1 MPEGSL
7 GHETLRQLIEAGR
20 SLLSHLEL
28 EPLLDRLL
36 ETARDLTGAR
46 YAALGI
52 LDESRR
58 ELERFVTSGIDR
70 ETHAVI
76 GDLPRGRGVLGVLIT
91 EPQPLRLRNVG
102 DHPQSYGFPPG
113 HPEMNGFLGVPIII
127 RGEAWGNLY
136 LTEKESGEEFSEAD
150 EDAVVVLAAWAAIA
164 IDNARLY
171 EGAERRRKE
180 LERAVVGLRTST
192 EIARAIGGETDL
204 SKVLELIAKR
214 GRALVE
220 ARSLTILLGQGNGL
234 RIVAAAGDVDLG
246 SARLDVPLDGS
257 ASGRVYRSGR
267 SERLDDARDRLW
279 IGPQELGTAAVSAL
293 FVPMTFRGRTVG
305 VLAAFDRMSD
315 GPAFTRDDED
325 LLRSFATSGAT
336 AVQTAQSVAEDRLRH
351 SMEAAEQER
360 RRWARELH
368 DETLQGL
375 AALNVLLETASSQG
389 AEEALRAAVDQTTAE
404 IRQQIQ
410 ALRALITELRPA
422 ALDELG
428 LGAAVESLTDRLRAV
443 EGLEVDFD
451 LGSDEPLRRLPAEIE
466 TAVYRFVQ
474 EALTNVAKHAH
485 AERASVSFRE
495 ADGCLEVRVH
505 DDGTGFDPDATT
517 GGFGILGMRERLA
530 LANGELEI
538 ESEPGAGTTVTAKI
552 PVPGPQ
558 ERGAARD
565 GAPGAAR
572 DAAAPS

>member
-1 MPEGSL
+1 MSEGAL

-36 ETARDLTGAR
+36 ETARDLTGAK

-52 LDESRR
+52 LDEDRR
-58 ELERFVTSGIDR
+58 ELERFVTSGIDP

-91 EPQPLRLRNVG
+91 EPEPLRLRNVG
-102 DHPQSYGFPPG
+102 DHPRSYGFPPG
-113 HPEMNGFLGVPIII
+113 HPDMNGFLGVPIII

-136 LTEKESGEEFSEAD
+136 LTEKQSGEEFTKAD

-171 EGAERRRKE
+171 EAAEKRRNE

-192 EIARAIGGETDL
+192 EIARAIGAETDL

-220 ARSLTILLGQGNGL
+220 ARALTILLSHGNGL
-234 RIVAAAGDVDLG
+234 RIEAAAGEMNIAT
-246 SARLDVPLDGS
+246 ARLEVPMD
-257 ASGRVYRSGR
+257 ASVAGRVFRSGR

-279 IGPQELGTAAVSAL
+279 IGAQELGTDPVSAL
-293 FVPMTFRGRTVG
+293 MVPMTFRGSTVG
-305 VLAAFDRMSD
+305 VLAAYDRMID

-375 AALNVLLETASSQG
+375 AGLNVLLETAASQG
-389 AEEALRAAVDQTTAE
+389 SEGALRAAVDQTTAE

-428 LGAAVESLTDRLRAV
+428 LGAAIESLTERLRTV
-443 EGLEVDFD
+443 EGLEVELD
-451 LGSDEPLRRLPAEIE
+451 LGGDGPLRRLPSETE
-466 TAVYRFVQ
+466 TAIYRFVQ
-474 EALTNVAKHAH
+474 EALTNVAKHA
-485 AERASVSFRE
+485 RADTAAVLFRE
-495 ADGCLEVRVH
+495 SDGVLEVTVS

-530 LANGELEI
+530 LANGELAI
-538 ESEPGAGTTVTAKI
+538 ESEPGIGTSVRASL
-552 PVPGPQ
+552 PVPTATGPA
-558 ERGAARD
+558 EASPTASG
-565 GAPGAAR
+565 
-572 DAAAPS
+572 

>member
-1 MPEGSL
+1 MPEGAL

-52 LDESRR
+52 LDEDRR
-58 ELERFVTSGIDR
+58 ELERFVTSGIDQ

-91 EPQPLRLRNVG
+91 DPEPLRLRNVG
-102 DHPQSYGFPPG
+102 DHPRSYGFPPG
-113 HPEMNGFLGVPIII
+113 HPEMSGFLGVPIII

-136 LTEKESGEEFSEAD
+136 LTEKASGDDFSEAD

-164 IDNARLY
+164 VDNARLY
-171 EGAERRRKE
+171 EAAEKRRNE

-192 EIARAIGGETDL
+192 EIAGAIGGETDL

-220 ARSLTILLGQGNGL
+220 ARSLAILLGHGGGL
-234 RIVAAAGDVDLG
+234 RMAAAAGEVDLE
-246 SARLDVPLDGS
+246 SARLDVPVDDTV
-257 ASGRVYRSGR
+257 AGRVFRSGR

-305 VLAAFDRMSD
+305 VLAAFDRMKD

-351 SMEAAEQER
+351 SMDAAEQER

-375 AALNVLLETASSQG
+375 AGLNVLLETAAGTGS
-389 AEEALRAAVDQTTAE
+389 ADALRAAVDQTTAE
-404 IRQQIQ
+404 IRQQIH

-428 LGAAVESLTDRLRAV
+428 LGAAIEGLAERMRAV
-443 EGLEVDFD
+443 EGIEVALD
-451 LGSDEPLRRLPAEIE
+451 LGTDMPLRRLPPELE
-466 TAVYRFVQ
+466 TAIYRVVQ
-474 EALTNVAKHAH
+474 ESLVNVGKHAR
-485 AERASVSFRE
+485 AERVSVTFRE
-495 ADGCLEVRVH
+495 ADGRLEVTVR
-505 DDGTGFDPDATT
+505 DDGTGFDPEAAT
-517 GGFGILGMRERLA
+517 GGFGIVGMRERLG
-530 LANGELEI
+530 LADGELRV
-538 ESEPGAGTTVTAKI
+538 ESEPGAGTTVTATI
-552 PVPGPQ
+552 HVPAAHEAAEP
-558 ERGAARD
+558 RHAAR
-565 GAPGAAR
+565 G
-572 DAAAPS
+572 